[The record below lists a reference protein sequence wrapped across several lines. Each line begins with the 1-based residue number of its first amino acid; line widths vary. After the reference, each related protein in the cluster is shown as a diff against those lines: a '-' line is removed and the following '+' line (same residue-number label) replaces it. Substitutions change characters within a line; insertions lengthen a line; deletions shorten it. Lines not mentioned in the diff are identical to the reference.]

1 MSKPQQAFGAA
12 RKVKRKPV
20 DADAL
25 TRLVETGDTGKPVSQ
40 DTSVP
45 MSAGTAVARKRGT
58 VKRLTA
64 YVSPELAKRLR
75 EHCHATGCQISDV
88 IGHALAEYLAAR
100 PQSPSGER

>member
-1 MSKPQQAFGAA
+1 MGNRPQAFNAA
-12 RKVKRKPV
+12 RKARPTP
-20 DADAL
+20 ADAERL
-25 TRLVETGDTGKPVSQ
+25 ARLVETGDTETPAPQ

-45 MSAGTAVARKRGT
+45 VSAGTAVGRKGGAV

-88 IGHALAEYLAAR
+88 IGAALTTHLD
-100 PQSPSGER
+100 GEGSAT